1 MEEVNLD
8 SGYDNTRQIDIIDWA
23 IVADVKQYRNEWFD
37 GWHFPPQVAKQGRV
51 ELVLP
56 GELQSAIFLLINKY
70 LNHKDTELLENTDFT
85 D

>member
-1 MEEVNLD
+1 MDKEIV
-8 SGYDNTRQIDIIDWA
+8 DWA
-23 IVADVKQYRNEWFD
+23 IVADVKQKNWCVIPSET
-37 GWHFPPQVAKQGRV
+37 GTGTVIVNRV

-85 D
+85 N